1 MEENVKA
8 RYSDAELSEFKEL
21 IEGKLENARMEFEFI
36 NNQISD
42 LNGNNSDRDAGDF
55 MDDSNKQ
62 AELEMLNNMVFR
74 QKQFIQNLENA
85 LIRIR
90 NKTYGICTVTGL
102 LIDKKRLMLVPHAT
116 KSMEG
121 KSGDVN
127 VKTPGTNKQEILKR
141 QKPKVITKVV
151 RKPGSDSKNEGP
163 ASDEWEDEW
172 ENEGFDDFDAP
183 PMNLNDSGQILDDD
197 D

>member
-8 RYSDAELSEFKEL
+8 RYSDAELSEFREL

-62 AELEMLNNMVFR
+62 SELEMLNNMVFR

-90 NKTYGICTVTGL
+90 NKTYGICTVTGQ

-116 KSMEG
+116 KSIEG
-121 KSGDVN
+121 KSGETQI
-127 VKTPGTNKQEILKR
+127 KTPTLNKQEILKR
-141 QKPKVITKVV
+141 AKPKVITKVV
-151 RKPGSDSKNEGP
+151 RKPGADSKNEGSV
-163 ASDEWEDEW
+163 SDEWEDEW
-172 ENEGFDDFDAP
+172 EEQGFDDSP
-183 PMNLNDSGQILDDD
+183 LNLDDSGRNLEDDD